1 MIQETKK
8 ILEDPNLKM
17 AATCVR
23 VPVVSGHSESVYI
36 ELEKETTVIEIKEV
50 LLDAPGVILQD
61 NPSEQLYP
69 MPLYAEGKID
79 TFVGRIRKD
88 PDTPKGFHL
97 WIVSDNLLK
106 GAAWNSVQ
114 IAETLVEKGII

>member
-1 MIQETKK
+1 
-8 ILEDPNLKM
+8 
-17 AATCVR
+17 
-23 VPVVSGHSESVYI
+23 
-36 ELEKETTVIEIKEV
+36 
-50 LLDAPGVILQD
+50 
-61 NPSEQLYP
+61 

-88 PDTPKGFHL
+88 PDTPNGFHL

-114 IAETLVEKGII
+114 IAETMVERESFSMKETRELLKITVS

>member
-23 VPVVSGHSESVYI
+23 VPVISGHSESVYI
-36 ELEKETTVIEIKEV
+36 ELEKKQ
-50 LLDAPGVILQD
+50 LLQKLKKYCLMHGVILQD

-88 PDTPKGFHL
+88 PDTPNGFHL

-114 IAETLVEKGII
+114 IAETMVEEGII

>member
-1 MIQETKK
+1 MSRFQGS
-8 ILEDPNLKM
+8 LQ
-17 AATCVR
+17 
-23 VPVVSGHSESVYI
+23 
-36 ELEKETTVIEIKEV
+36 
-50 LLDAPGVILQD
+50 DAPGVILQD
-61 NPSEQLYP
+61 NPSEQIYP
-69 MPLYAEGKID
+69 TPLCVEGKRD